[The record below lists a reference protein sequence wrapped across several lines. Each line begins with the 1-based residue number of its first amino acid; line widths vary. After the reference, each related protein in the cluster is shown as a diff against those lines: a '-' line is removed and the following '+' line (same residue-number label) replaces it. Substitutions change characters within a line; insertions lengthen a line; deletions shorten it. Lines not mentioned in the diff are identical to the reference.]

1 MWVCLTPAILYGQA
15 LSGTKDVKHDTV
27 PFLKRW
33 SIMTN
38 AVDWVVAT
46 PNLGVEFD
54 LAGNEKTRFSILM
67 NGKYNWNTHHSIQPR
82 IVYNVAV
89 GSVEARKYWRTGGSI
104 RGAMERY
111 TKDTRDTTISLPLWG
126 FRRFRR
132 NVLSGRT
139 FMNPRVWRAYYVGV
153 YAGYEKYT
161 ISLGRKGKQ
170 GDSYNFGFTGGWSVP
185 LYPFKDGRSVDLD
198 LGLAVGAKMTAYD
211 KFGYD
216 EEYGCYTYQGSKG
229 RHIVPFPVVQ
239 DIHLSFV
246 FRFRSI
252 GKKVQGGAERYDEWD
267 TRQKEKRNERSRVR
281 QRNWEIRDSMYKVRR
296 KEAEAEKFSRD
307 SLRRTLELNDSLEDV
322 AKEKAKAEEKAEAE
336 AGEKGKSRRKRKG
349 KKTEGEEQ
357 VTATP
362 QAATGNGTSETPS
375 GSAKADTPEDTGDK
389 KKASRKE
396 KRRKKKNK
404 ESKEEDP
411 VETYFHI
418 KGRPS
423 GGYRADKG
431 RLRHSIP
438 EETRKEGRV

>member
-1 MWVCLTPAILYGQA
+1 
-15 LSGTKDVKHDTV
+15 
-27 PFLKRW
+27 
-33 SIMTN
+33 MTN

-54 LAGNEKTRFSILM
+54 LSGNEKTRFSILM

-82 IVYNVAV
+82 IVYNVAA

-111 TKDTRDTTISLPLWG
+111 TKDNRDTTISLPLWG

-322 AKEKAKAEEKAEAE
+322 AKEKAKAEEKAKSE

-375 GSAKADTPEDTGDK
+375 GSAKANTPEDTGDK

-418 KGRPS
+418 KGKPS
-423 GGYRADKG
+423 GGYWADRG

>member
-1 MWVCLTPAILYGQA
+1 MWICLTPAILYGQA

-82 IVYNVAV
+82 IVYNVAA

-111 TKDTRDTTISLPLWG
+111 TKDNRDTTISLPLWG

-216 EEYGCYTYQGSKG
+216 EEYGCYTYQGSEG
-229 RHIVPFPVVQ
+229 RHFVPFPVVQ

-267 TRQKEKRNERSRVR
+267 TRQKEKRNERGNIRR
-281 QRNWEIRDSMYKVRR
+281 RNWEIRDSMYKVRR

-307 SLRRTLELNDSLEDV
+307 SLRRALELNDSLEDV
-322 AKEKAKAEEKAEAE
+322 AKEKAKAEEKAKTE

-349 KKTEGEEQ
+349 KKTEREEQ

-404 ESKEEDP
+404 ESQEEEP

-418 KGRPS
+418 KGKPS
-423 GGYRADKG
+423 RGYRADRG
-431 RLRHSIP
+431 RLQHSIP

>member
-1 MWVCLTPAILYGQA
+1 
-15 LSGTKDVKHDTV
+15 
-27 PFLKRW
+27 
-33 SIMTN
+33 MTN

-82 IVYNVAV
+82 IVYNVAA

-111 TKDTRDTTISLPLWG
+111 TKDNRDTTISLPLWG

-322 AKEKAKAEEKAEAE
+322 AKEKAKAEEKAKSE

-375 GSAKADTPEDTGDK
+375 GSAKANTPEDTGDK

-418 KGRPS
+418 KGKPS
-423 GGYRADKG
+423 GGYWADRG

>member
-1 MWVCLTPAILYGQA
+1 
-15 LSGTKDVKHDTV
+15 
-27 PFLKRW
+27 
-33 SIMTN
+33 MTN

-82 IVYNVAV
+82 IVYNVAA
-89 GSVEARKYWRTGGSI
+89 GNVEFRKYWRTGGSI

-111 TKDTRDTTISLPLWG
+111 TKENRDTTISLPLWG

-239 DIHLSFV
+239 DLSLIH
-246 FRFRSI
+246 I
-252 GKKVQGGAERYDEWD
+252 
-267 TRQKEKRNERSRVR
+267 
-281 QRNWEIRDSMYKVRR
+281 
-296 KEAEAEKFSRD
+296 
-307 SLRRTLELNDSLEDV
+307 
-322 AKEKAKAEEKAEAE
+322 
-336 AGEKGKSRRKRKG
+336 
-349 KKTEGEEQ
+349 
-357 VTATP
+357 
-362 QAATGNGTSETPS
+362 
-375 GSAKADTPEDTGDK
+375 
-389 KKASRKE
+389 
-396 KRRKKKNK
+396 
-404 ESKEEDP
+404 
-411 VETYFHI
+411 
-418 KGRPS
+418 
-423 GGYRADKG
+423 
-431 RLRHSIP
+431 
-438 EETRKEGRV
+438 

>member
-1 MWVCLTPAILYGQA
+1 MWVCLTPAIFYGQA
-15 LSGTKDVKHDTV
+15 LSGTKDVRHDTV

-38 AVDWVVAT
+38 AVDWIVAT

-82 IVYNVAV
+82 IVYNVAA

-111 TKDTRDTTISLPLWG
+111 TKDNRDTTISLPLWG

-281 QRNWEIRDSMYKVRR
+281 QRN
-296 KEAEAEKFSRD
+296 
-307 SLRRTLELNDSLEDV
+307 
-322 AKEKAKAEEKAEAE
+322 
-336 AGEKGKSRRKRKG
+336 
-349 KKTEGEEQ
+349 
-357 VTATP
+357 
-362 QAATGNGTSETPS
+362 
-375 GSAKADTPEDTGDK
+375 
-389 KKASRKE
+389 
-396 KRRKKKNK
+396 
-404 ESKEEDP
+404 
-411 VETYFHI
+411 
-418 KGRPS
+418 
-423 GGYRADKG
+423 
-431 RLRHSIP
+431 
-438 EETRKEGRV
+438 

>member
-82 IVYNVAV
+82 IVYNVAA

-111 TKDTRDTTISLPLWG
+111 TKDTRATPISLPLWG

-198 LGLAVGAKMTAYD
+198 LGLAVGAKMTAYY

-267 TRQKEKRNERSRVR
+267 TRQKEKRNERLRVR
-281 QRNWEIRDSMYKVRR
+281 QRNWEIRDSMYKGRR

-322 AKEKAKAEEKAEAE
+322 AKEKAKAE

-418 KGRPS
+418 KGKPS
-423 GGYRADKG
+423 GGYWADRG

>member
-1 MWVCLTPAILYGQA
+1 
-15 LSGTKDVKHDTV
+15 
-27 PFLKRW
+27 
-33 SIMTN
+33 MTN
-38 AVDWVVAT
+38 AVDWIVAT

-54 LAGNEKTRFSILM
+54 LVGNEKTRFSILM

-82 IVYNVAV
+82 IVYNVAA

-111 TKDTRDTTISLPLWG
+111 TKDNRDTTISLPLWG

-281 QRNWEIRDSMYKVRR
+281 QRNWEIRDSMYKVHR
-296 KEAEAEKFSRD
+296 KEAEAENFSRD

-322 AKEKAKAEEKAEAE
+322 AKEKVKAEEKAKAE

-423 GGYRADKG
+423 GGYWADRG

>member
-27 PFLKRW
+27 PFLKRL

-38 AVDWVVAT
+38 AVDWIVAT

-54 LAGNEKTRFSILM
+54 LVGNEKTRFSILM

-82 IVYNVAV
+82 IVYNVAA

-111 TKDTRDTTISLPLWG
+111 TKDNRDTTISLPLWG

-281 QRNWEIRDSMYKVRR
+281 QRN
-296 KEAEAEKFSRD
+296 
-307 SLRRTLELNDSLEDV
+307 
-322 AKEKAKAEEKAEAE
+322 
-336 AGEKGKSRRKRKG
+336 
-349 KKTEGEEQ
+349 
-357 VTATP
+357 
-362 QAATGNGTSETPS
+362 
-375 GSAKADTPEDTGDK
+375 
-389 KKASRKE
+389 
-396 KRRKKKNK
+396 
-404 ESKEEDP
+404 
-411 VETYFHI
+411 
-418 KGRPS
+418 
-423 GGYRADKG
+423 
-431 RLRHSIP
+431 
-438 EETRKEGRV
+438 

>member
-1 MWVCLTPAILYGQA
+1 MWVCLTPAILYGQS

-82 IVYNVAV
+82 IVYNVAA
-89 GSVEARKYWRTGGSI
+89 GNVEFRKYWRTGGSI

-111 TKDTRDTTISLPLWG
+111 TKENRDTTISLPLWG

-239 DIHLSFV
+239 DVHLSFV

-267 TRQKEKRNERSRVR
+267 TRQKEKFNERVRVR

-296 KEAEAEKFSRD
+296 KEAEAEKLSRD
-307 SLRRTLELNDSLEDV
+307 SLRRTLELNDSLKDV
-322 AKEKAKAEEKAEAE
+322 AKEKAKAE

-357 VTATP
+357 VTAGP
-362 QAATGNGTSETPS
+362 QATTGNGTSETPS

-418 KGRPS
+418 KGKLS
-423 GGYRADKG
+423 DGYWADRG

-438 EETRKEGRV
+438 EKTRKEGRV

>member
-15 LSGTKDVKHDTV
+15 LSGTKDVRHDTV

-38 AVDWVVAT
+38 AVDWIVAT

-82 IVYNVAV
+82 IVYNVAA

-111 TKDTRDTTISLPLWG
+111 TKDNRDTTISLPLWG

-239 DIHLSFV
+239 TYIFHSSFASALS
-246 FRFRSI
+246 
-252 GKKVQGGAERYDEWD
+252 ERRY
-267 TRQKEKRNERSRVR
+267 RGVPN
-281 QRNWEIRDSMYKVRR
+281 
-296 KEAEAEKFSRD
+296 
-307 SLRRTLELNDSLEDV
+307 
-322 AKEKAKAEEKAEAE
+322 
-336 AGEKGKSRRKRKG
+336 
-349 KKTEGEEQ
+349 
-357 VTATP
+357 VTM
-362 QAATGNGTSETPS
+362 NGIP
-375 GSAKADTPEDTGDK
+375 DK
-389 KKASRKE
+389 KKNATNAHAYGNAIGKSATPCTRCAAKKRK
-396 KRRKKKNK
+396 
-404 ESKEEDP
+404 
-411 VETYFHI
+411 
-418 KGRPS
+418 
-423 GGYRADKG
+423 
-431 RLRHSIP
+431 LRNSHA
-438 EETRKEGRV
+438 TRSAAHWS